1 MIKIYTGKRCPDCKI
16 IKKHFEGK
24 DVEITW
30 VDTDT
35 PEGYA
40 EASLD
45 DVYSLPTA
53 KISGVRI
60 VGRTAIIRA
69 VEEYTH

>member
-1 MIKIYTGKRCPDCKI
+1 MIKIYTGKRCPDCKV
-16 IKKHFEGK
+16 IKDHFKGK
-24 DVEITW
+24 AVEITW

-53 KISGVRI
+53 MINARRI
-60 VGRTAIIRA
+60 VGRRAIIEA
-69 VEEYTH
+69 VGEYIP